1 METTDIVT
9 IADSAQSAAPAAS
22 AESAALDLRRELA
35 DCIADRDAADKAARV
50 AKAIADRAVCA
61 KDAAAAA
68 AARLKQD
75 LDRVQADATEMHSQA
90 CAAALRRGESPPE
103 CPVLPTVNS
112 APYAVAMAH
121 LAALD
126 RAADKL
132 AAEHERAAHAA
143 GTASARVAA
152 VIDEIN
158 FDNEIYEL
166 ADEAEAAVKLSWERI
181 DRLKGLIMLDEA
193 RPSGPRL
200 RGFQEAFLARIDRQK
215 VAIAR
220 DPRMIERPHYNDFL
234 TALAANQKRLWQ
246 DYRRRLASDPT
257 AAFDVDGGRA

>member
-1 METTDIVT
+1 METI
-9 IADSAQSAAPAAS
+9 IEAAAPAPS
-22 AESAALDLRRELA
+22 PALDCDARRELA
-35 DCIADRDAADKAARV
+35 DALADRDAADKAARA
-50 AKAIADRAVCA
+50 AKAVADRANRA

-68 AARLKQD
+68 AVCLKQD

-143 GTASARVAA
+143 AIAAARVAA
-152 VIDEIN
+152 
-158 FDNEIYEL
+158 L
-166 ADEAEAAVKLSWERI
+166 ADEIVFGEIHVLANEAAAAIELHWRLI
-181 DRLKGLIMLDEA
+181 DKLKGLVMLDEA
-193 RPSGPRL
+193 RPGGPRF
-200 RGFQEAFLARIDRQK
+200 RAFQEAFLARIDRQK
-215 VAIAR
+215 LAVAR
-220 DPRMIERPHYNDFL
+220 DPVMIERHRYLAYVND
-234 TALAANQKRLWQ
+234 LAADQQRLWQ
-246 DYRRRLASDPT
+246 DYRLRLASDPGACFEAT
-257 AAFDVDGGRA
+257 DCDRQQ